1 MEWIAAY
8 IVAFGTMLFAGLC
21 SLTLIYT
28 VKHLDPE
35 EAPQGIVAV
44 ENHVA
49 A

>member
-8 IVAFGTMLFAGLC
+8 VVAFGMMLFAGL
-21 SLTLIYT
+21 SALTLIYS

-44 ENHVA
+44 DLN
-49 A
+49 